1 MDNHNSNESNKGGD
15 LMSAMAER
23 VFIVKQDKTDEFL
36 EAIKKPM
43 IFKQFFEECKK
54 TSRSITASKKKK

>member
-1 MDNHNSNESNKGGD
+1 
-15 LMSAMAER
+15 MAER

-43 IFKQFFEECKK
+43 ISKQFFEECKK